1 MYPADAPRR
10 ASRTRRAKQGVSVMD
25 TTREPDEVLRGP
37 PQADARTGK
46 RELL

>member
-1 MYPADAPRR
+1 MYPADAP
-10 ASRTRRAKQGVSVMD
+10 
-25 TTREPDEVLRGP
+25 REPDEVLRGP